1 MIVFEQSRHYPIA
14 VLLSVTLLISG
25 CSDKQPNSQLNAFN
39 TAVRAGDLDAQAE
52 ALKTIV
58 QQGQGEKIPHYQMLL
73 EDINVVRQLNQR
85 AVAKLKEDKFA
96 ALDIAISAD
105 NKRPNKAS
113 KAIITGI
120 LKPYLYYYHLKPF
133 MQQWAYPSVN
143 KVVVKGL
150 MPNPLAPWGKPLSIP
165 AVWPDTKL
173 IKLLQTPN
181 TDVLRQFPKFVQEHQ
196 QWLEIDR
203 LGARLYQQNTQA
215 QYSQQQW
222 PKIAAFYQDIV
233 NINQMYNTIV
243 SDLRYY
249 YLSQAIDMAEQ
260 QVTEQLEAVESSLA
274 NVTELNDVQITLDQ
288 ITQDQITEDRQSDW
302 QNLKYCCQ
310 NHLKILTDGFSYLA
324 NDDSY
329 TKSITAINQ
338 RWTKWAKDWSINL
351 QTTDGNVRAAM
362 PDKPKVKLSLQQWQM
377 RLIELQQQL
386 ATIEQDLAKTKAL
399 HLQVPRATIGH
410 NYLQTSYRWHQ
421 GDFGAIDALSSQLG
435 DYHTTL
441 TQK

>member
-1 MIVFEQSRHYPIA
+1 MTVFDQSHHYHIAIFLSLALFIV
-14 VLLSVTLLISG
+14 G
-25 CSDKQPNSQLNAFN
+25 CSDKQAPPQLNDFN
-39 TAVRAGDLDAQAE
+39 AAIRAGDLDAQAE
-52 ALKTIV
+52 ALKILV
-58 QQGQGEKIPHYQMLL
+58 QQGQAEKIPHYQMLL
-73 EDINVVRQLNQR
+73 EDITVVRQLNQR

-96 ALDIAISAD
+96 ALDIAVSAD

-113 KAIITGI
+113 KAIITDI
-120 LKPYLYYYHLKPF
+120 LKPYLYYYDIKPF

-150 MPNPLAPWGKPLSIP
+150 IPNPLAPWGKPLSIP

-181 TDVLRQFPKFVQEHQ
+181 TDVLRQLPNFVQEHQ

-215 QYSQQQW
+215 QYAQQQW

-249 YLSQAIDMAEQ
+249 YLAQAIDMAEQ
-260 QVTEQLEAVESSLA
+260 QATEQLSAVESSLA
-274 NVTELNDVQITLDQ
+274 SVTVLNDVQITQ
-288 ITQDQITEDRQSDW
+288 DRQLDW

-310 NHLKILTDGFSYLA
+310 NYIKILTGGFSYLA
-324 NDDSY
+324 NEDNY
-329 TKSITAINQ
+329 TKSISDINQ
-338 RWTKWAKDWSINL
+338 RWKKWTKDWSINL
-351 QTTDGNVRAAM
+351 QTTDRNVRAAM
-362 PDKPKVKLSLQQWQM
+362 PDKPKVKLSQQQWLV
-377 RLIELQQQL
+377 RLIELQKQL
-386 ATIEQDLAKTKAL
+386 AAIKQDLAQAKAL
-399 HLQVPRATIGH
+399 HLQVPRATIAQ

-421 GDFGAIDALSSQLG
+421 GDFGAIDTLLPKLG
-435 DYHTTL
+435 AYRTTL